1 MDTQSL
7 WYLENIDVNGIFCP
21 QKLGRGDMDN
31 HPHRQYAKG
40 EYIYLQEYEADKI
53 FFLTEGRVK
62 IGTTDAAS
70 GKEITK
76 AILGKGEVFGELAA
90 MGEGKRRDYA
100 CTMEPTTVCILS
112 AEDMQSL
119 MRERSGLNLFL
130 MRLISSRVLE
140 LEQRLTSLVF
150 KDSRTRVMEY
160 LYHLGQ
166 TKGRAIGF
174 EVLVNNFLNQE
185 EIAQLTATSR
195 QTVNTALNDLRDKK
209 ILKFDRRRLLIHDM
223 ERLKGEIK
231 GA

>member
-1 MDTQSL
+1 M
-7 WYLENIDVNGIFCP
+7 
-21 QKLGRGDMDN
+21 
-31 HPHRQYAKG
+31 
-40 EYIYLQEYEADKI
+40 
-53 FFLTEGRVK
+53 K

>member
-40 EYIYLQEYEADKI
+40 EYIYLQEDEADKI

-174 EVLVNNFLNQE
+174 EVLVNNFLNQ
-185 EIAQLTATSR
+185 
-195 QTVNTALNDLRDKK
+195 
-209 ILKFDRRRLLIHDM
+209 
-223 ERLKGEIK
+223 
-231 GA
+231 